1 MPNYEYTTE
10 VITHGLLGRKDE
22 EFDRRLQQVKDARLS
37 KETRH
42 ASALIQLLD
51 KRPEL
56 REVIPLAELARER
69 ALWCA

>member
-1 MPNYEYTTE
+1 MTDAEA
-10 VITHGLLGRKDE
+10 
-22 EFDRRLQQVKDARLS
+22 FDHRLQQVKDARLS

-42 ASALIQLLD
+42 ANALLELLD

-56 REVIPLAELARER
+56 REVIPLADLVGER